1 MEDYLK
7 EKMKL
12 SHRLQGI
19 SNHLGEQIAE
29 SLEGSLDLV
38 LGKMVH
44 FQAQAEQTKSVI
56 RKKKYLD
63 KQKAEIEKVLNE
75 VYKDIGNTIKATS
88 IEVGLETP
96 QILNTIAKATL
107 NIQFSIPKLDKK
119 TVVSWFE
126 SSQIAGLFFN
136 EWLKKLEANSVARII
151 KESRNALI
159 LTGTKTA
166 TARSIQ
172 SALNVSKKSAM
183 GLAQNQIYLMHN
195 HAEMEEIKA
204 NSDLFNK
211 VRLVATLD
219 RRTSPL
225 CITLDNKEF
234 LLKDAPI
241 PPLHWNCRSMLVPVF
256 REKAVEKIKGSRIAR
271 LDTEGRTVKHR
282 DGTTS
287 TKYEKMRPQ
296 TVPETMNYNQWMS
309 SLINSKNPAD
319 RAFAKEAL
327 GSTRFK
333 LVSTGKLKM
342 ESLYYNGKIRSIKKL
357 KELMK

>member
-7 EKMKL
+7 EKLKL
-12 SHRLQGI
+12 SHRLQGV

-44 FQAQAEQTKSVI
+44 YQAQAEQTKSVI
-56 RKKKYLD
+56 RKKNYLE

-75 VYKDIGNTIKATS
+75 VYNDIGNTIKATS
-88 IEVGLETP
+88 IEVAMQTP
-96 QILNTIAKATL
+96 EILNTIAKRTL
-107 NIQFSIPKLDKK
+107 NINFAVPKLDKQ

-126 SSQIAGLFFN
+126 SSQVEGLYFN
-136 EWLKKLEANSVARII
+136 DWLKKLESNAVARII
-151 KESRNALI
+151 KESRTALI
-159 LTGTKTA
+159 LTGTKTD
-166 TARSIQ
+166 TVKSIQ
-172 SALNVSKKSAM
+172 TALNVSKKSAM
-183 GLAQNQIYLMHN
+183 GLAQNQIYTMLN
-195 HAEMEEIKA
+195 WAEMEKIKA
-204 NSDLFNK
+204 NSDIFNK

-225 CITLDNKEF
+225 CIQLDNKVF
-234 LLKDAPI
+234 DFKDAPV
-241 PPLHWNCRSMLVPVF
+241 PPLHWNCRSMIVLVF

-271 LDTEGRTVKHR
+271 LDTEGRTVQHR

-296 TVPETMNYNQWMS
+296 SVPETMNFNQWMS
-309 SLINSKNPAD
+309 SLIISKNPAD
-319 RAFAKEAL
+319 RAFAREAL

-333 LVSTGKLKM
+333 LVATGKLKM